1 MGYMYGNE
9 YHKFMANISIV
20 KLKVRRGSDA
30 QRKTIVLDQGEIGFT
45 LDTRRLFVGDGSTF
59 GGRSVG
65 TKNIGPFTNDSSLG
79 PNGSPGMQ
87 IGDIGYA
94 DSRLYMLTSTNYNDS
109 LSGYSYIGTV
119 PDETLIKFDSNNKLT
134 IPSQTGAG
142 VDTGQFDSTFFKE
155 SFFGTG
161 LLSAIGGVINVNL
174 NTAYL
179 ELSGPS
185 NKISPVANSIT
196 EREITTT
203 ALSSGL
209 VGGNNVPIKLDI
221 NHDQFEF
228 NVDNKLSFKGVGETT
243 LPATSFA
250 GVGGV
255 NLGSGLSLNS
265 ASNLQANLRS
275 VDTSNLTLVNGE
287 IATTG
292 TTINETATPEFPFI
306 TSEKGLIKTIGT
318 SIYDVIT
325 GTSLK
330 SNTEGGVIPV
340 GTILP
345 HAAAFGTNV
354 PNGYLLANG
363 ASRNRVKPNG
373 DPDELFSVIA
383 TSYGAPTVDTYSL
396 PNLTGGGMPAALYGA
411 GQLAPVAGDFS
422 GAQKFLTGDG
432 NATGAILSGFGVNFI
447 IKATSDSV
455 NSLFNGSPDS
465 VTRDA
470 ASEPLVS
477 VRQVYNGTT
486 STGTN
491 IELSSAGFITFNKGG
506 DVRNGD
512 SDGSYDRFAIPIF
525 NY

>member
-1 MGYMYGNE
+1 MECMYGNE

-30 QRKTIVLDQGEIGFT
+30 QRKTIVLDQGEIGYT

-59 GGRSVG
+59 GGRSIG
-65 TKNIGPFTNDSSLG
+65 SKNVGPFANNSSLG
-79 PNGSPGMQ
+79 PTSSPGMQ

-119 PDETLIKFDSNNKLT
+119 PDETLVKFDSNNKLT
-134 IPSQTGAG
+134 I
-142 VDTGQFDSTFFKE
+142 DTGQFDSTFFKE

-161 LLSAIGGVINVNL
+161 LLSAVGGVVNVNL
-174 NTAYL
+174 NTTYL

-196 EREITTT
+196 EREIATT

-221 NHDQFEF
+221 NHEQFEF
-228 NVDNKLSFKGVGETT
+228 NVDNKLTFKGVGETSI
-243 LPATSFA
+243 PATSWA
-250 GVGGV
+250 GTGGV
-255 NLGSGLSLNS
+255 NLGGGLSLNS
-265 ASNLQANLRS
+265 SNNLQTDLRS
-275 VDTSNLTLVNGE
+275 VDTDNISLVNGK

-292 TTINETATPEFPFI
+292 TTINDANSTELPFI
-306 TSEKGLIKTIGT
+306 TLEKGLVKSIST
-318 SIYDVIT
+318 SIFDVVT

-330 SNTEGGVIPV
+330 STTEGGVIPV

-345 HAAAFGTNV
+345 HAAAFGSNV

-363 ASRNRVKPNG
+363 ASRSKTKANG
-373 DPDELFSVIA
+373 DPDELFGVIG
-383 TSYGAPTVDTYSL
+383 TSYGDGDDPGNTYSL

-411 GQLAPVAGDFS
+411 GELAPVTGDFS
-422 GAQKFLTGDG
+422 GSQKFLTGDT
-432 NATGAILSGFGVNFI
+432 NSAGAILSGFGVNFI
-447 IKATSDSV
+447 IKATSDAV
-455 NSLFNGSPDS
+455 NSLFNGAPDS
-465 VTRDA
+465 VTIDA
-470 ASEPLVS
+470 AGGPLQS
-477 VRQVYNGTT
+477 RQVYNGTT
-486 STGTN
+486 SLGAN
-491 IELSSAGFITFNKGG
+491 IELSSAGFITFDKSGE
-506 DVRNGD
+506 VRNED
-512 SDGSYDRFAIPIF
+512 SEGTYDRFAIPIF

>member
-1 MGYMYGNE
+1 MECMYGNE

-30 QRKTIVLDQGEIGFT
+30 QRKTIVLDQGEIGYT

-65 TKNIGPFTNDSSLG
+65 AKNVGPFANSSSLG
-79 PNGSPGMQ
+79 PTSSPGMQ

-119 PDETLIKFDSNNKLT
+119 PDETLVKFDSNNKLT
-134 IPSQTGAG
+134 I
-142 VDTGQFDSTFFKE
+142 DTGQFDSTFFKE

-161 LLSAIGGVINVNL
+161 LLSANGGVVNVNL
-174 NTAYL
+174 NTTYL

-185 NKISPVANSIT
+185 NKISPVASSIT
-196 EREITTT
+196 EREIATT

-228 NVDNKLSFKGVGETT
+228 NVDNKLTFKSVGETT
-243 LPATSFA
+243 IPATSWA
-250 GVGGV
+250 GTGGV

-265 ASNLQANLRS
+265 ANNLQTNLRS
-275 VDTSNLTLVNGE
+275 VDTSNLTLINGE

-292 TTINETATPEFPFI
+292 ITINDAASTELPFI
-306 TSEKGLIKTIGT
+306 TLDKGLVKTIDT

-325 GTSLK
+325 GISLK
-330 SNTEGGVIPV
+330 STDGDSVPV
-340 GTILP
+340 GTLLP
-345 HAAAFGTNV
+345 HARAFTNSV
-354 PNGYLLANG
+354 PTGFLLANG
-363 ASRNRVKPNG
+363 RILSR
-373 DPDELFSVIA
+373 DEYSELFAVLNE
-383 TSYGAPTVDTYSL
+383 SYGAGDGSTTFGI
-396 PNLTGGGMPAALYGA
+396 PNLTGGGMPGTLYGA
-411 GQLAPVAGDFS
+411 GAIAPVAGDFS
-422 GAQKFLTGDG
+422 GSQKFLDGDG
-432 NATGAILSGFGVNFI
+432 VVGGAILSGFGVNFI
-447 IKATSDSV
+447 IKYTSDAV

-465 VTRDA
+465 VTRNA
-470 ASEPLVS
+470 ANEPLQL
-477 VRQVYNGTT
+477 RQVYNGTT

-506 DVRNGD
+506 DVRNPD
-512 SDGSYDRFAIPIF
+512 SDSTYDRFAIPIF

>member
-65 TKNIGPFTNDSSLG
+65 AKNIGPFANSSSLG
-79 PNGSPGMQ
+79 PNNSPGMQ

-94 DSRLYMLTSTNYNDS
+94 DSRLYMLTSTIYNDS
-109 LSGYSYIGTV
+109 LSGYAYIGTV
-119 PDETLIKFDSNNKLT
+119 PDGTLIKFDSDNKLT
-134 IPSQTGAG
+134 I
-142 VDTGQFDSTFFKE
+142 DTGQFDSTFFKSE
-155 SFFGTG
+155 FFGTG
-161 LLSAIGGVINVNL
+161 LLSAIGGVVNVNL
-174 NTAYL
+174 NTQYL

-185 NKISPVANSIT
+185 NKISPVASSIT
-196 EREITTT
+196 EREIATT

-228 NVDNKLSFKGVGETT
+228 DLDNKLTFKGVGETT
-243 LPATSFA
+243 IPATSFA

-255 NLGSGLSLNS
+255 NLGSGLSLDSTNK
-265 ASNLQANLRS
+265 LQTDLRS
-275 VDTSNLTLVNGE
+275 VDTDNISLVNGE
-287 IATTG
+287 IATQG
-292 TTINETATPEFPFI
+292 ATINENSSTELPFI
-306 TSEKGLIKTIGT
+306 TLEKGLVKTIGT
-318 SIYDVIT
+318 SIFDVVT

-330 SNTEGGVIPV
+330 SKTDGGVIPV

-345 HAAAFGTNV
+345 HAAAFGNNV

-363 ASRNRVKPNG
+363 ASRNRVKANG
-373 DPDELFSVIA
+373 DTDELFSVIG
-383 TSYGAPTVDTYSL
+383 TSYGAPTVDTFSL

-411 GQLAPVAGDFS
+411 GQLAPVAGDFTGS
-422 GAQKFLTGDG
+422 QKFLTGDTSS
-432 NATGAILSGFGVNFI
+432 ADAILSGFGVNFI
-447 IKATSDSV
+447 IKAESDAV
-455 NSLFNGSPDS
+455 NSLFNGAPDS
-465 VTRDA
+465 VTIDQA
-470 ASEPLVS
+470 GGPLPL
-477 VRQVYNGTT
+477 RQVYNGTT
-486 STGTN
+486 SLGAN
-491 IELSSAGFITFNKGG
+491 IELSSAGFITFDNGG
-506 DVRNGD
+506 DVRNGE
-512 SDGSYDRFAIPIF
+512 SDERYDRFAIPIF